1 MHWPAYLPAYRAAL
15 LNQPARAVPTHAR
28 AACPSCPSCLPAPY
42 RCLQFGQW
50 SKDLGFRL
58 FDYGSK
64 AANRRHYGADRP
76 PSMAGEHWRRRVAA
90 WLLQNA
96 CPAQRGWQ
104 ACAFKALLAESFL
117 CCGATYTFCIPP
129 ALCPLPLPAENY
141 RLLDV
146 PVDLLAG
153 AADGVI
159 PPACVLQHV
168 HHLRAAGVP
177 CSFRILPFGHL
188 DFTLGVKEDIRGFV
202 LSKLRRPL

>member
-1 MHWPAYLPAYRAAL
+1 MLALHSEGGRHVLSRPCSQRASSA
-15 LNQPARAVPTHAR
+15 AVQHTRSASP
-28 AACPSCPSCLPAPY
+28 L
-42 RCLQFGQW
+42 
-50 SKDLGFRL
+50 
-58 FDYGSK
+58 
-64 AANRRHYGADRP
+64 
-76 PSMAGEHWRRRVAA
+76 
-90 WLLQNA
+90 
-96 CPAQRGWQ
+96 
-104 ACAFKALLAESFL
+104 
-117 CCGATYTFCIPP
+117 PP
-129 ALCPLPLPAENY
+129 APLPLPAENY

-188 DFTLGVKEDIRGFV
+188 DFTFGVKEDIRGFV